1 MLSKIYPYRF
11 EMFLMSQLAILFG
24 SLVVPPQLFESFFA
38 PILFQLNIFSGI
50 ILLSKKRKL
59 MWFLVILLVIVGVVY
74 GITKTSID
82 SQKSISIIQMGA
94 YFLFYLIITRE
105 LIYQV
110 WKAENVN
117 RKVILGLISGYISL
131 GLIGFFICLSIEI
144 SYPDSFT
151 NLEVIGQTQDIAERL
166 MYFSY
171 ITLLTIGYGDI
182 HPVTVLAQKASILI
196 GLMGQFYLVILTALI
211 VGKYLNQKMSR

>member
-11 EMFLMSQLAILFG
+11 EMFFLSQLAILFG
-24 SLVVPPQLFESFFA
+24 SLVVPAQFFESFLA

-59 MWFLVILLVIVGVVY
+59 MWFLVALLVIVGVIY
-74 GITKTSID
+74 GITKTSSD

-110 WKAENVN
+110 WKAKKVN
-117 RKVILGLISGYISL
+117 RKVILGLISGYVSL

-144 SYPDSFT
+144 SYPGSFT
-151 NLEVIGQTQDIAERL
+151 NLMVVGQTQDISERL

-182 HPVTVLAQKASILI
+182 HPITVLAQKASILI

-211 VGKYLNQKMSR
+211 VGKYLNQKMNT